1 MGGSTRNAADVFK
14 VLTVSGLRGT
24 RDPTKNWESWQWVS
38 KFVEWQRVWA
48 LLKIGNKHILQDI
61 QPPRKSGIQINWMYD
76 ISIFWCTSTNG
87 SKTGDFSQWMYHPTS
102 PPWLY
107 FVIAGRRRCLAL
119 TSLLRKIAAIH
130 GDFVMR
136 WNICGQLVADQFVP
150 QPDQVIRQMSKASRS
165 KLVENEKYAGGQEQ
179 LVWARRSVIFWVEP
193 NHWKTGTDGRD
204 GFSTPLGVQEKDRT
218 TFFGHDISVRYFS
231 TTFPAFQANIF
242 ILGCLTRHHGFLQ
255 GPGPSDWD

>member
-24 RDPTKNWESWQWVS
+24 RDPAKNWESWQWVS

-119 TSLLRKIAAIH
+119 TSLFAENRSHPRWFCDAMKHLWAASS
-130 GDFVMR
+130 
-136 WNICGQLVADQFVP
+136 WSICAAAGSSHSANEQSISKQTGWEWEVRRGSRTIGLSTEECYFLGRAKSLEN
-150 QPDQVIRQMSKASRS
+150 RQ
-165 KLVENEKYAGGQEQ
+165 
-179 LVWARRSVIFWVEP
+179 W
-193 NHWKTGTDGRD
+193 WKGRL
-204 GFSTPLGVQEKDRT
+204 F
-218 TFFGHDISVRYFS
+218 
-231 TTFPAFQANIF
+231 N
-242 ILGCLTRHHGFLQ
+242 
-255 GPGPSDWD
+255 PS